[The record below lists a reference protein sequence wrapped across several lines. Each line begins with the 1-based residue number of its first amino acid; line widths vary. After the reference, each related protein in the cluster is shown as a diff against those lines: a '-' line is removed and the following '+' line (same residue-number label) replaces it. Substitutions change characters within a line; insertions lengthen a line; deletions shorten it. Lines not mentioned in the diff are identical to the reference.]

1 MCSSDLVVDALRQ
14 DFGFSTEQ
22 VQEEMA
28 RKKQDKGGF
37 DKRHYI
43 KYHDL
48 ADDSKW
54 VKIFRA
60 QPEKYR
66 EENGGQQ
73 RTEPL
78 RENQQGYVQA

>member
-1 MCSSDLVVDALRQ
+1 
-14 DFGFSTEQ
+14 
-22 VQEEMA
+22 MA

-48 ADDSKW
+48 VDDSKW
-54 VKIFRA
+54 VNIFRA

-66 EENGGQQ
+66 EEKSG
-73 RTEPL
+73 ED
-78 RENQQGYVQA
+78 